1 MANIE
6 LFETFKWVVII
17 STFFG
22 WIFFILRWF
31 LGWLMME
38 SETKEEK

>member
-1 MANIE
+1 MVGIEE
-6 LFETFKWVVII
+6 LFAAFKWFIAI

-31 LGWLMME
+31 LGWLIQE
-38 SETKEEK
+38 HKEEK